1 MGILNWIM
9 EGNVPFIAVILLGVV
24 VSVCPCTIAANV
36 SALTCMLRQNKDSF
50 FSLSAAY
57 ILARTVIYTLV
68 GVLLILFV
76 GKVEFTANAQLW
88 IGRVAGPLFILIGL
102 FMLDVIHIHG
112 LENKCIVWMNR
123 IFSEKYSLWSAF
135 LLGLVLAFAF
145 CPYSSAIYF
154 GLMLPMSCASDWGVL
169 FPFLFSIGA
178 ALPLIFIAWVMF
190 KGMESKLDVWNKF
203 QHFEYWFRKI
213 IAVIFIITGL
223 LFVWEYF
230 LD

>member
-1 MGILNWIM
+1 MRIW
-9 EGNVPFIAVILLGVV
+9 
-24 VSVCPCTIAANV
+24 
-36 SALTCMLRQNKDSF
+36 
-50 FSLSAAY
+50 FSISCAWPS
-57 ILARTVIYTLV
+57 LARRAAFSSASRRL
-68 GVLLILFV
+68 
-76 GKVEFTANAQLW
+76 A
-88 IGRVAGPLFILIGL
+88 P
-102 FMLDVIHIHG
+102 
-112 LENKCIVWMNR
+112 
-123 IFSEKYSLWSAF
+123 FSEKYSLWSAF